1 MKRIQILFQCIRLS
15 EQSNRLHLMET
26 MYHVVPC
33 IRSTTCY
40 QNWLAKREFYFNHY
54 KEYETTLNSKMQ
66 HTVACRGK
74 SN

>member
-1 MKRIQILFQCIRLS
+1 
-15 EQSNRLHLMET
+15 MESVS
-26 MYHVVPC
+26 YHVFGV
-33 IRSTTCY
+33 ILV
-40 QNWLAKREFYFNHY
+40 NKIWLAKREFYFNHY